1 MVSHHLVSV
10 KFYVAVFLA
19 LLILT
24 FVTREV
30 ATIHLGEWNT
40 IVAVGIA
47 VTKATLVVLFFMHIR
62 WSDSVTRVVLV
73 AGLFWLGVLF
83 VLTNSDYLTRGW
95 YLFR

>member
-1 MVSHHLVSV
+1 MISHHVVSI
-10 KFYVAVFLA
+10 KFYIAVFLA

-40 IVAVGIA
+40 IVALGIA

-62 WSDSVTRVVLV
+62 WSDSLIRVVLA